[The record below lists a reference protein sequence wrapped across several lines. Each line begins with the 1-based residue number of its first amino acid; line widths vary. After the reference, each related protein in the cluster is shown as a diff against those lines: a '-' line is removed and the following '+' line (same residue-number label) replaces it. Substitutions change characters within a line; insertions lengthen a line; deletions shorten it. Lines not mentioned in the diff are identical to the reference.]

1 MKIKITKLEEQLIE
15 VPKYFTLENNYCRV
29 NNDETFF
36 VVRKHYKE
44 NDFSMLAKE
53 TNLDFDKPIVK
64 ISKSEF
70 VAHCNKA
77 YKAIT
82 GFKHVEDLWVDK
94 EGDAHE

>member
-1 MKIKITKLEEQLIE
+1 MSKKITLTENN
-15 VPKYFTLENNYCRV
+15 VPKYFRTEER
-29 NNDETFF
+29 FF
-36 VVRKHYKE
+36 KVEEKTYTQITS
-44 NDFSMLAKE
+44 FSYGYDIDTYLRSSLSYWFGEKVE
-53 TNLDFDKPIVK
+53 PITK
-64 ISKSEF
+64 AEF